1 MEVKEKN
8 SVLVELYDFT
18 ITEQKDDRFARV
30 ITTKTFSE
38 DNLVDLAVIR
48 GTDFSANTL
57 KSALHILKEL
67 AIEQIVNGASVQFG
81 LGHFKLNVNGVFIG
95 DNAKWDKAKHSL
107 RVHVTPSAELRRA
120 VKSCDVDVRGMAA
133 SPMAINSLTDVSTG
147 ETNACLTPGGGVNV
161 VGTRI
166 KVEGDEAGVG
176 VKLVNEETKA
186 ETQIPINTILTN
198 TPSKLTFIVPA
209 SLAQGDYKLIVT
221 TQYSSSGIQLKEARN
236 ILLDYVLEVR

>member
-18 ITEQKDDRFARV
+18 ITEQKDDRFGRV

-48 GTDFSANTL
+48 RTDLSANTL
-57 KSALHILKEL
+57 KSALNILKDL
-67 AIEQIVNGASVQFG
+67 AVEQIVNGATVQFG

-95 DNAKWDKAKHSL
+95 DNAKWNKEKHSL
-107 RVHVTPSAELRRA
+107 SVHVTPSVELRRA
-120 VKSCDVDVRGMAA
+120 VKSCEVDVRGMAS

-147 ETNACLTPGGGVNV
+147 EVNTCITPGGGANV

-166 KVEGDEAGVG
+166 KIEGDKAEVG
-176 VKLVNEETKA
+176 LKLVNEETKA
-186 ETQIPINTILTN
+186 ETLVPINTVLTN
-198 TPSKLTFIVPA
+198 TPSKLTFIIPA
-209 SLAQGDYKLIVT
+209 GLAQGDYKLIVT
-221 TQYSSSGIQLKEARN
+221 TQYSSSGIQLKEARS
-236 ILLDYVLEVR
+236 IELDYLLEVR